1 MEQEEL
7 AATVRVDGA
16 FDIWTIPQRCQT
28 LVSRLQ
34 EEVGGYIEVVPLK
47 DSMAL
52 VLNAD
57 AKLSN
62 VPANL
67 IATAIAHDSEAI
79 SSGDYV
85 AGAVVLIPIRHL

>member
-1 MEQEEL
+1 MEQAQT
-7 AATVRVDGA
+7 AATIRADGA
-16 FDIWTIPQRCQT
+16 LDIWTIPLRCQT
-28 LVSRLQ
+28 LVTRLQ

-85 AGAVVLIPIRHL
+85 AGAAVLIPMRHL